1 MMSNQENPG
10 RDSRTMD
17 VGGHRKFHYP
27 SNLRMGLMCNMDVL
41 SGYVSLRLVAQISM
55 PHLIGP
61 AELSKD
67 LLNYIPVGRNNM
79 TELSDRKVARLG
91 VY

>member
-1 MMSNQENPG
+1 
-10 RDSRTMD
+10 
-17 VGGHRKFHYP
+17 
-27 SNLRMGLMCNMDVL
+27 MDVL